1 MHHDLA
7 PASSS
12 ESGLRVLFLDHS
24 AALGGAELYLL
35 DLAPAFAPPGKVLLL
50 EEGPFYEKLRAAGIP
65 VEVIAAPE
73 KVRRVVREAGPSS
86 ALRAVPGLLR
96 LAWQVARKARAFD
109 LIYANS
115 QKALVVGSLA
125 ARMARRPLVWNL
137 HDVLTTAH
145 FSRLNIRLAVTLAN
159 QFGRLVIANSEAS
172 REAFRQAG
180 GRLPVAV
187 VPNGFDVQRFAPKP
201 PEQIA
206 ALRQALGLSPGPVV
220 GLFSRLA
227 PWKGQHVLLEALA
240 QLPEVQA
247 LLVGEAL
254 FQEEQRYAQQLRERA
269 AQDDLHGRVHF
280 LGFREDVPL
289 LLQLV
294 DVVVHTSIAP
304 EPFGRVIVEGMLA
317 RRPVIATRGGGAVE
331 IVRDGETG
339 LLVPPGDV
347 QALAAAI
354 RHLLDHPAQARQ
366 LAEAAYQD
374 AHRRFSIEAVRQA
387 VRQVLLQ
394 GLSPVR

>member
-1 MHHDLA
+1 MHNDIA
-7 PASSS
+7 SASSS
-12 ESGLRVLFLDHS
+12 GSGVRVLFLDHS

-50 EEGPFYEKLRAAGIP
+50 EEGPFYEKLQAAGIP
-65 VEVIAAPE
+65 VEVIIAPE
-73 KVRRVVREAGPSS
+73 TVRRVAREAGPGS
-86 ALRAVPGLLR
+86 ALRAAPGLLG
-96 LAWQVARKARAFD
+96 LAWRVARKARAFD

-115 QKALVVGSLA
+115 QKALIVGSLA

-137 HDVLTTAH
+137 HDVLSSAH

-159 QFGRLVIANSEAS
+159 QSVRLVIANSEAS

-180 GRLPVAV
+180 GRPPVV
-187 VPNGFDVQRFAPKP
+187 VVHNGFDVQRFAPKP
-201 PEQIA
+201 PEQIV
-206 ALRQALGLSPGPVV
+206 ALRQALGLPPGPVV

-240 QLPEVQA
+240 QLPGVQA

-254 FQEEQRYAQQLRERA
+254 FQDEQRYAQQLRERA
-269 AQDDLHGRVHF
+269 AQDDLRGRVHF

-317 RRPVIATRGGGAVE
+317 RRPVVATRGGGAVE

-354 RHLLDHPAQARQ
+354 RRLLDHPEQARQ

-374 AHRRFSIEAVRQA
+374 ACMRFSIEATRRRVWHA
-387 VRQVLLQ
+387 LTEVL
-394 GLSPVR
+394 P